1 MTKTEL
7 QIFKAAREHTSGPM
21 TFFARNK
28 AIAHFTAG
36 ASFATTDPLIL
47 QAILQPFLEWFDN
60 SAFGVSHAGN
70 GEWYDNNGNKIYT
83 TEELIA
89 KYIQFITDK
98 QKEDLDKG

>member
-47 QAILQPFLEWFDN
+47 QSLLQPFGDWLWRNYKQIDAQVWKERYVP
-60 SAFGVSHAGN
+60 SEKCYTIYQVIGN
-70 GEWYDNNGNKIYT
+70 
-83 TEELIA
+83 
-89 KYIQFITDK
+89 YIQHLQAT
-98 QKEDLDKG
+98 QPKEDARQ